1 MDKYLIPSIILI
13 ILLYGLRKKVNLYDE
28 FILGC
33 EEGLKTVVKII
44 PSMLSLVLAV
54 EVFTGSGFLQLL
66 GGKWADIM
74 ALAIM
79 RPISGNAS
87 LALLNH
93 IYATYGVD
101 SFFGFL
107 GSVMQGATD
116 TTIYVLALYFGS
128 INIKETRYALGVGL
142 AADVAGMIAA
152 LVVSYFFF

>member
-1 MDKYLIPSIILI
+1 VDKYLIPGLILF
-13 ILLYGLRKKVNLYDE
+13 ILLYGYKRKVALYDE

-44 PSMLSLVLAV
+44 PAMLALVLAV
-54 EVFTGSGFLQLL
+54 EVFTGSGFLTLV
-66 GGKWADIM
+66 GGKWADIL

-93 IYATYGVD
+93 LYAVYGVD
-101 SFFGFL
+101 SFWGFL

-128 INIKETRYALGVGL
+128 IHIKETRYALGVGL
-142 AADVAGMIAA
+142 AADVAGIIAA